1 MTSRLHAAA
10 RAYADHGWHVF
21 PCRPG
26 EKVPAT
32 AHGVHEATTDLAQ
45 IDAWWTADPDRN
57 VGIATGATSGIYVLD
72 IDGMDGYE
80 AFAELAADHSAP
92 LPSAL
97 WQATPSGGMHGM
109 FRHPGGHLP
118 NTAGRLAPN
127 VDTRGDGGY
136 ILAAPSVHPNG
147 GRYRWLAKTRPPM
160 VPGWL
165 LRLLRKMPRERTHT
179 PVDTSEVSGER
190 YIRAAVTGE
199 LEAVRA
205 ALEGNRNHRLN
216 EAAWRLGR
224 FVGADQVNERWVSE
238 QLYRAGVD
246 AGLREREVELTVE
259 SGLGAGKQHPWEGA
273 A

>member
-1 MTSRLHAAA
+1 MTSRTHMAA
-10 RAYADHGWHVF
+10 RAYADHDWHVF

-26 EKVPAT
+26 DKVPAT
-32 AHGVHEATTDLAQ
+32 IHGVHEATTDLAQ

-57 VGIATGATSGIYVLD
+57 VGIATGAVSGIYVLD

-80 AFAELAADHSAP
+80 AFAELAAGHSAP

-97 WQATPSGGMHGM
+97 WQATPSGGMHGVM
-109 FRHPGGHLP
+109 RHPGGHLP

-147 GRYRWLAKTRPPM
+147 GRYRWLAKTVPPM

-179 PVDTSEVSGER
+179 PVDTSEASTER
-190 YIRAAVTGE
+190 YVQAAVTAE
-199 LEAVRA
+199 LDAVRKTM
-205 ALEGNRNHRLN
+205 EGNRNHRLN
-216 EAAWRLGR
+216 EAAFSLGTL
-224 FVGADQVNERWVSE
+224 VGAGQVNERWVRE
-238 QLYRAGVD
+238 QLHRAGTD
-246 AGLREREVELTVE
+246 AGLSDHETARTVD
-259 SGLGAGKQHPWEGA
+259 SGVKAGIANPRAVA

>member
-1 MTSRLHAAA
+1 MTSRLHGAA

-80 AFAELAADHSAP
+80 AFADLAAEHDAC
-92 LPSAL
+92 LPAAL
-97 WQATPSGGMHGM
+97 WQATPSGGIHGVM
-109 FRHPGGHLP
+109 RHPGGHLP
-118 NTAGRLAPN
+118 NTAGRLAAN

-136 ILAAPSVHPNG
+136 VLAAPSVHPNG
-147 GRYRWLAKTRPPM
+147 GRYRWLAKTVPPM

-179 PVDTSEVSGER
+179 PVDTSEASTER
-190 YIRAAVTGE
+190 YVQAAVTAE
-199 LEAVRA
+199 LDAVRNA
-205 ALEGNRNHRLN
+205 MEGNRNHRLN
-216 EAAWRLGR
+216 EAAFSLGTL
-224 FVGADQVNERWVSE
+224 VGAGQVADQWVRE
-238 QLYRAGVD
+238 QLIRAGQD
-246 AGLREREVELTVE
+246 AGLPYLEAKATVK
-259 SGLGAGKQHPWEGA
+259 SGIEAGA
-273 A
+273 ANPRTVAA